1 MKGDLIMIA
10 SSKITS
16 KGQVT
21 LPLRIR
27 DKAKLAIG
35 DVINFELKEDCV
47 IIRKPKNLMDYVGFL
62 GDTGIPDDVEEAF
75 TPEVVKAMLERE

>member
-1 MKGDLIMIA
+1 MIA

-21 LPLRIR
+21 LPLPIR
-27 DKAKLAIG
+27 NKAKLAVG

-47 IIRKPKNLMDYVGFL
+47 VIRKPKNLMDYVGFL
-62 GDTGIPDDVEEAF
+62 GSVGVPDDIEEAL
-75 TPEVVKAMLERE
+75 TPEVVKSMLERE

>member
-1 MKGDLIMIA
+1 MIA

-27 DKAKLAIG
+27 DKAKLAVG
-35 DVINFELKEDCV
+35 DVVNFEIKEDCV

-62 GDTGIPDDVEEAF
+62 GDAGIPDDVEEAF
-75 TPEVVKAMLERE
+75 TPEVVKSMLERE

>member
-1 MKGDLIMIA
+1 MIA

-21 LPLRIR
+21 LPSRIR
-27 DKAKLAIG
+27 GKAKLAIG
-35 DVINFELKEDCV
+35 DVINFEIKEDCV

-62 GDTGIPDDVEEAF
+62 GDVGIPDDIEEAL
-75 TPEVVKAMLERE
+75 TPEVVKSMLERE

>member
-1 MKGDLIMIA
+1 MIT

-16 KGQVT
+16 KGQIT

-27 DKAKLAIG
+27 DEAKLAIG
-35 DVINFELKEDCV
+35 DVVNFEIKEDCV

-62 GDTGIPDDVEEAF
+62 GDVGIPDDIEEAF
-75 TPEVVKAMLERE
+75 TPEVVKSMLERE